1 MAVRKILRIGDSRLR
16 EKSEPV
22 DAFATPELDELVRD
36 MLDTMAAADGAGLAA
51 IQIGVPRR
59 VMIFGFDSNPRYP
72 DVGPIPFTVL
82 VNPDFHVLDAEMDG
96 GWEGCLSVPEMRG
109 FVQRHGRIRYHGF
122 DQHGEEITREVD
134 GFHARVFQH
143 EFDHLEGILYPDLLD
158 DPLKFGFWEE
168 LEASGLM

>member
-22 DAFATPELDELVRD
+22 GAFATPELDELVRD
-36 MLDTMAAADGAGLAA
+36 MLDTMTAADGAGLAA

-72 DVGPIPFTVL
+72 DAGPIPFTVL
-82 VNPDFHVLDAEMDG
+82 VNGD
-96 GWEGCLSVPEMRG
+96 WEGCLSVPEMRG

-143 EFDHLEGILYPDLLD
+143 EFDHLEGILYPDLLE

-168 LEASGLM
+168 LDASGLM

>member
-1 MAVRKILRIGDSRLR
+1 MAIRKILRIGDSRLR
-16 EKSEPV
+16 EISAPV
-22 DAFATPELDELVRD
+22 DQFGTPELDELVGD
-36 MLDTMAAADGAGLAA
+36 MLDTMTAADGAGLAA
-51 IQIGVPRR
+51 IQIGVPQR

-82 VNPDFHVLDAEMDG
+82 VNPELHVLDAKMDG
-96 GWEGCLSVPEMRG
+96 DWEGCLSVPDMRG
-109 FVQRHGRIRYHGF
+109 FVQRHGKIRYHGF
-122 DQHGEEITREVD
+122 DQHGAEITREVD

-143 EFDHLEGILYPDLLD
+143 EFDHLEGILYPDLID

>member
-1 MAVRKILRIGDSRLR
+1 MTVRKILRIGDSRLR
-16 EKSEPV
+16 QKSEPV
-22 DAFATPELDELVRD
+22 NEFATPELDELVRD
-36 MLDTMAAADGAGLAA
+36 MLDTMMAADGAGLAA
-51 IQIGVPRR
+51 IQIGVPKR
-59 VMIFGFDSNPRYP
+59 VMIFGFESNPRYP

-82 VNPDFHVLDAEMDG
+82 VNPDLEILDAEMDG
-96 GWEGCLSVPEMRG
+96 GWEGCLSVPDMRG

-122 DQHGEEITREVD
+122 DQQGVEITREVD

-143 EFDHLEGILYPDLLD
+143 EFDHLEGILYPDLID